1 MGSREKKPSKP
12 QRLKCSDYSAGSGP
26 EADIDCKDC
35 SETAG
40 NRTPCFQPFFLVAR
54 KIISSVS

>member
-1 MGSREKKPSKP
+1 MGSREKKPNKP
-12 QRLKCSDYSAGSGP
+12 QRLKCSDYSAGFGP